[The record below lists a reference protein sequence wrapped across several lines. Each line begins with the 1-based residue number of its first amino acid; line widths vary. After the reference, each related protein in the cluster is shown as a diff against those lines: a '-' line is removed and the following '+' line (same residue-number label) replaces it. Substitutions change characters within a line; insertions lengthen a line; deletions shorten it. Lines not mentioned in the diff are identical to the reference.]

1 MLLAL
6 LLPFLDSCLLLFRL
20 LFRPP
25 SLLFGTAPLFWLT
38 GMLVTLWLGMQVA
51 PDDEPEPRWK
61 RRNRSQESK
70 RQRRKRR
77 GWSPGCIKSHGFH
90 KRYPLSL
97 RSLGH
102 FVRDAPKLDSQ
113 LRLSYLHR
121 FMGELQAYLWQITLL
136 RWKKL
141 RRSPKNR
148 ANDAVTRRK
157 GGNTFG
163 GQKMNQKKGRRDRGP
178 KFTTWVTAIILIVNK
193 PQCGPQDPSS
203 RQHGS
208 GSTME

>member
-1 MLLAL
+1 MA
-6 LLPFLDSCLLLFRL
+6 
-20 LFRPP
+20 
-25 SLLFGTAPLFWLT
+25 

-51 PDDEPEPRWK
+51 SDDDPEPRWK
-61 RRNRSQESK
+61 RRNRSQENK

-77 GWSPGCIKSHGFH
+77 GWGPGSIKSHGFH

-113 LRLSYLHR
+113 LLHSYLHR
-121 FMGELQAYLWQITLL
+121 FMGELQAYHWQITLL

-148 ANDAVTRRK
+148 ANDAVTRRN
-157 GGNTFG
+157 GGNTWWTE
-163 GQKMNQKKGRRDRGP
+163 DEP
-178 KFTTWVTAIILIVNK
+178 
-193 PQCGPQDPSS
+193 
-203 RQHGS
+203 
-208 GSTME
+208 